1 MLSESALRLSWTRL
15 AINHHKCSR
24 AQHRQQFCKSRSYC
38 LFVISLI
45 IPQSQPVKQNRRF
58 LRRIFIRTYSSL
70 ASHCRRRSCR
80 PPERKNQPIHLRGS
94 GLFLLMSLT
103 PTAGD
108 LPPAPFCQKETPWV
122 NLVHSTGNPV
132 QIGGLKHAANP
143 HQSGRFPPV
152 FLKLW
157 RRVGMPKACRNRVFR
172 HGTAFPGH
180 KKGSLHAAG
189 CPFRFIQRRGVAGSS
204 RRKVLPLPRVLS
216 AVMDPPLSSTIR
228 CTSARPSPLPTETR
242 EESP

>member
-1 MLSESALRLSWTRL
+1 M
-15 AINHHKCSR
+15 
-24 AQHRQQFCKSRSYC
+24 
-38 LFVISLI
+38 
-45 IPQSQPVKQNRRF
+45 
-58 LRRIFIRTYSSL
+58 
-70 ASHCRRRSCR
+70 
-80 PPERKNQPIHLRGS
+80 PPPGRKNQPIRGS
-94 GLFLLMSLT
+94 GLFLLMSLN
-103 PTAGD
+103 PPAGD
-108 LPPAPFCQKETPWV
+108 LAPAPFCQKETPWV

-143 HQSGRFPPV
+143 HQSGRFPPA

-157 RRVGMPKACRNRVFR
+157 HRVSMPKACRNRFSQ
-172 HGTAFPGH
+172 HGTAFPEH

-216 AVMDPPLSSTIR
+216 AVMAPPLSSTIR
-228 CTSARPSPLPTETR
+228 YTSARPSPLPTETR